1 MQKGSNAPWKEA
13 PFLWLFPLFAAGI
26 LFGWYL
32 PVDTRI
38 SAGAWLLLLLLLL
51 SFPLLSLRLQFSWQ
65 PVRSLLLCLFI
76 IASGYSTV
84 LLRDAGN
91 RSNCMLNT
99 YQKGSPVLVE
109 LETDPVERPKS
120 SRAMARTLALSTN
133 NQPLKTASGRLWIYF
148 SRDSANLARK
158 AGDIILINTTLSPIR
173 NTQNPGAFDYRQYC
187 YFRSCYFQV
196 WLRPDNY
203 RVITK
208 SSAGRLQQILQH
220 TRNRILAILHSYIK
234 GREERGLAEALLIG
248 YKDDLDEE
256 LKQHYMKSGVMHV
269 IAISGLHL
277 GLVYGLLNILLL
289 PLKRWRRGRLLAALI
304 NICCLWF
311 FALLTGA
318 SPSVLRSALM
328 FSCIILSAHW
338 GKTVSSYN
346 SLAASAFLLLCY
358 QPFWLWDAGFQ
369 LSYLAV
375 LSIFIFHQ
383 RIRQILPMQKGW
395 LFKIWQLC
403 ALSIA
408 AQILTLPLSIY
419 LFHRIP
425 YLFLAGNLLAV
436 PLSGIILTGEIILCL
451 CSPLTAVAALL
462 GKIIQY
468 LIAFLN
474 NSLAALASLP
484 FSQSGYLK
492 LTVFE
497 LYSLYGLLAGLLI
510 LFSYR
515 SRSGLLMLLCTPL
528 LLMGSRLWR
537 EWHQNDRIILYQL
550 SGQCTLDYWVG
561 RQFICLYN
569 KVGDAIGQTNHD
581 YLLKSRLYLGAK
593 NREDSL
599 PAASSTPYF
608 LCGQY
613 RILILD
619 KLLAR
624 LPDSSLPAADIII
637 LTGNPAIRIA
647 ESSLNSNRP
656 LWVAAPDN
664 APWRINAWDS
674 ASRAA
679 GMAFHSVV
687 DKGAFVL
694 PLP

>member
-1 MQKGSNAPWKEA
+1 
-13 PFLWLFPLFAAGI
+13 
-26 LFGWYL
+26 
-32 PVDTRI
+32 
-38 SAGAWLLLLLLLL
+38 
-51 SFPLLSLRLQFSWQ
+51 
-65 PVRSLLLCLFI
+65 
-76 IASGYSTV
+76 
-84 LLRDAGN
+84 
-91 RSNCMLNT
+91 
-99 YQKGSPVLVE
+99 
-109 LETDPVERPKS
+109 
-120 SRAMARTLALSTN
+120 MARTLALSTDN
-133 NQPLKTASGRLWIYF
+133 NPLKSASGRLWIYF

-158 AGDIILINTTLSPIR
+158 TGDIILIHTTLSPIR

-187 YFRSCYFQV
+187 YFRSCYYQV
-196 WLRPDNY
+196 WLKPESY
-203 RVITK
+203 RFITK
-208 SSAGRLQQILQH
+208 NAPGSLQRMLQQ
-220 TRNRILAILHSYIK
+220 TRKSILAILQRHIK

-248 YKDDLDEE
+248 YKEDLDED
-256 LKQHYMKSGVMHV
+256 LKQYYMKSGVMHV

-277 GLVYGLLNILLL
+277 GLVYALLNFLLL
-289 PLKRWRRGRLLAALI
+289 PLKRWRKGRPLAAII

-311 FALLTGA
+311 FALLTGG

-383 RIRQILPMQKGW
+383 RILQILPLQKGW

-408 AQILTLPLSIY
+408 AQILTLPISIY

-436 PLSGIILTGEIILCL
+436 PLSGIILTGEILLCL
-451 CSPLTAVAALL
+451 CSPLTAMAHIL

-474 NSLAALASLP
+474 NGLASLASLP

-492 LTVFE
+492 LSVFE

-515 SRSGLLMLLCTPL
+515 SRSGLLMLLCAPL
-528 LLMGSRLWR
+528 LIMGSQLWR

-550 SGQCTLDYWVG
+550 SGQCTVDFWMG
-561 RQFICLYN
+561 SQFICLYN
-569 KVGDAIGQTNHD
+569 KADNAISQTNRD
-581 YLLKSRLYLGAK
+581 YLLNSRLYLGAG
-593 NREDSL
+593 NYQDSL
-599 PAASSTPYF
+599 PLASSVPYF
-608 LCGQY
+608 LCGGY
-613 RILILD
+613 RILVFNRQMAQ
-619 KLLAR
+619 LADSC
-624 LPDSSLPAADIII
+624 LPEADIIF
-637 LTGNPAIRIA
+637 LSGNPAINIGR
-647 ESSLNSNRP
+647 SSLNNCKP

-664 APWRINAWDS
+664 SAWRTKAWDS
-674 ASRAA
+674 ASREA
-679 GMAFHSVV
+679 GIAFYNVV
-687 DKGAFVL
+687 DKGAFDM